1 MPSISKLASIVGW
14 PTSAESVPTKV
25 IECAGQAFVKWEA
38 DRLGIVDVPELVA
51 EHNDGDNPGGEING
65 EAPKKPIDLLSVSS
79 KKLAKLT
86 YYQCLGNLPLHAT
99 AEQVKKAYHK
109 ACLQYHPDKTGRG
122 EDDEVF
128 LKIKAGFDTLT
139 DKQKRRAYD
148 SQMPFD
154 DSVPK
159 GNETPDEFFAVYAP
173 VFTRNLRFDD
183 RLNPD
188 RKQAATNSS
197 NNNGNSNKKNRKKA
211 GARPPQQ
218 QPPSPPPLGDKD
230 TPLDQVHAFYEYWTR
245 FESWRD
251 FSMEA
256 AKLTNNQNFD
266 ADNVDSRFEK
276 RHIQKE
282 IDRKAKALK
291 REEVARVT
299 LLVERAMAADPRL
312 KREKIKAQV
321 EKERIE
327 RDRKE
332 LAEKKEREER
342 EQKEKAKKES
352 EDKEARER
360 ESKALE
366 KANKEKQKK
375 MMRKAKASL
384 RKVCLAAQATGK
396 TYWTSME
403 HMYDDVE
410 YLCEVLDA
418 EALGE
423 LSVAMGDVD
432 NPILEGVDAIH
443 NKVMMLKEGK
453 SQEEANMAVK
463 LDQEKR
469 GGQNGASNG
478 HSNGGVTLNPWSEA
492 QDSQLQEGLAKYPST
507 MDKNERWDSIAK
519 GVEGKTKKEC
529 VERFKAIREALKT
542 KK

>member
-1 MPSISKLASIVGW
+1 MPSISKLGSIVGW
-14 PTSAESVPTKV
+14 PSTTESLPTKV
-25 IECAGQAFVKWEA
+25 IQCAGFAFVKWEA
-38 DRLGIVDVPELVA
+38 ERLGIVEVPELVA
-51 EHNDGDNPGGEING
+51 EHTSDDDLPVDGDLNG
-65 EAPKKPIDLLSVSS
+65 ESRKKPINLLSVSS
-79 KKLAKLT
+79 KKLEKLT

-99 AEQVKKAYHK
+99 PDQVKKAYHK
-109 ACLQYHPDKTGRG
+109 ACLLYHPDKTGRG

-139 DKQKRRAYD
+139 DKLKRRAYD

-154 DSVPK
+154 DSIPK
-159 GNETPDEFFAVYAP
+159 GNESPEEFFTVYGP
-173 VFTRNLRFDD
+173 VFARNLRFDD

-188 RKQAATNSS
+188 RKQSATNNN
-197 NNNGNSNKKNRKKA
+197 NNNGSSYKKNRKKSS
-211 GARPPQQ
+211 ARPQ
-218 QPPSPPPLGDKD
+218 QPPSPPSFGDKD
-230 TPLDQVHAFYEYWTR
+230 TPLDQVHAFYDYWTR

-312 KREKIKAQV
+312 KREKIKAQL

-327 RDRKE
+327 RERKE
-332 LAEKKEREER
+332 SAEKKEREER
-342 EQKEKAKKES
+342 ERIEKEKKES
-352 EDKEARER
+352 EEKEARER
-360 ESKALE
+360 ESKALQ
-366 KANKEKQKK
+366 KADKEKQKK
-375 MMRKAKASL
+375 MLRKAKATL
-384 RKVCLAAQATGK
+384 RKLCLAAQATGK
-396 TYWTSME
+396 TYWTSID

-410 YLCEVLDA
+410 YLGEVLDA
-418 EALGE
+418 EALGA
-423 LSVAMGDVD
+423 LSAALGEVD
-432 NPILEGVDAIH
+432 NPILEGVDVIH
-443 NKVMMLKEGK
+443 NKVMMLKDGK

-463 LDQEKR
+463 IEQDKR
-469 GGQNGASNG
+469 GG
-478 HSNGGVTLNPWSEA
+478 SNGGSNGQSNGSGSLNVWTEA
-492 QDSQLQEGLAKYPST
+492 QDSQLQEGLAKFPST

-519 GVEGKTKKEC
+519 GVDGKSKKEC
-529 VERFKAIREALKT
+529 VERFKTIRDALKT